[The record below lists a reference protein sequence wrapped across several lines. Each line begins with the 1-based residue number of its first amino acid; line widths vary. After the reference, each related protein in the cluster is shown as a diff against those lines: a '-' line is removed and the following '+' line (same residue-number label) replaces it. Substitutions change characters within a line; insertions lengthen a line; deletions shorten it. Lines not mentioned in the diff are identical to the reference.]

1 MPGSLELRYAE
12 IKDPV
17 SKLGGRK
24 LACGF
29 IGSEVRSSLRS
40 LLQVEGVR
48 DNEPDLYNAPFVFWP
63 ARWVQVPDRLL
74 VPVG

>member
-29 IGSEVRSSLRS
+29 IGSEVRSFDPRYEVSYRS
-40 LLQVEGVR
+40 KE
-48 DNEPDLYNAPFVFWP
+48 
-63 ARWVQVPDRLL
+63 
-74 VPVG
+74 